1 VYVLSKS
8 GLTRP
13 GPEVVT
19 SSNNTTDVGLTS
31 PDVADQRQGPLKA
44 EGLRLW
50 LASHG
55 VAGQRQDPFEPGV
68 FVSGSRARGLMLPA
82 SSTSWVRLMSFAP
95 SSFVSGSR
103 ACLLA
108 LADDGILAECE
119 VLRYLTARS

>member
-1 VYVLSKS
+1 MYVLSKS

-55 VAGQRQDPFEPGV
+55 VAGQRQDPFEPGS
-68 FVSGSRARGLMLPA
+68 FVSGSRAR
-82 SSTSWVRLMSFAP
+82 
-95 SSFVSGSR
+95 
-103 ACLLA
+103 LLI
-108 LADDGILAECE
+108 LADDGILVRCE
-119 VLRYLTARS
+119 VLSHLMVES